1 MSPRASLAITT
12 RVPGFTPT
20 RLAKGEKRNAQDP
33 DRDDK
38 PRRHTLCPS
47 DRGHRADRVR
57 CKQQRSIY
65 VNFRSG
71 VEPRQR
77 KQGAGESG
85 RGLRP
90 SPWPTRVSSLP
101 LSLRPVT
108 IAVAR
113 VAQFAP
119 SSAIE
124 ASICDPS
131 SPWTRSRGFQ
141 CKVCSKTPTVLPP
154 ALPVRVTVVR
164 SLVSPHGIQNFP
176 SARAPT
182 SWRLNTQ
189 SPPFPLRHS
198 RCPVRRIK

>member
-1 MSPRASLAITT
+1 MISLGI
-12 RVPGFTPT
+12 
-20 RLAKGEKRNAQDP
+20 
-33 DRDDK
+33 
-38 PRRHTLCPS
+38 TLCPF

-57 CKQQRSIY
+57 CKQERSVY

-77 KQGAGESG
+77 KQGVGESG

-119 SSAIE
+119 SSAIA

-131 SPWTRSRGFQ
+131 SPRTRSRGFQ
-141 CKVCSKTPTVLPP
+141 RRRCSKIPMVLRPKSRRTCDSCT
-154 ALPVRVTVVR
+154 AL
-164 SLVSPHGIQNFP
+164 SSPRHPELSISQ
-176 SARAPT
+176 SPT
-182 SWRLNTQ
+182 SWRLDIQ
-189 SPPFPLRHS
+189 SPPS
-198 RCPVRRIK
+198 RSDTVDARFDG